1 MESKNINSEF
11 LDDFPIDT
19 IKNNYEWTLV
29 STSKDD
35 MNKRSVFRGINN
47 NDENDFIRVK
57 QFKIFNDENYD
68 SEIR

>member
-47 NDENDFIRVK
+47 NDENDFIHAK